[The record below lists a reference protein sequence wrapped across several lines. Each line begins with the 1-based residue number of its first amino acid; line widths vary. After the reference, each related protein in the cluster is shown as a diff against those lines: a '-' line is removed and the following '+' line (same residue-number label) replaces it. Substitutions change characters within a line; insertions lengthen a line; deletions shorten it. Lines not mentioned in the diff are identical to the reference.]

1 MDGKCSVCKNN
12 QGRSTCNNCGNNVC
26 DNSTCWSYE
35 PKNIFF
41 CHPAWTSINWSQGF
55 SGKWICQN
63 CYEKLVAPLVK
74 RMPEIIAQ
82 VEKVIIYSKNY
93 KGKIPSLAEPTMILK
108 TPFFREKDDAILC
121 LKNTSTA
128 LGFNIIL
135 DLTFEKDTG
144 LDGNY
149 KFTIFSATGRAGFTK

>member
-1 MDGKCSVCKNN
+1 
-12 QGRSTCNNCGNNVC
+12 
-26 DNSTCWSYE
+26 
-35 PKNIFF
+35 
-41 CHPAWTSINWSQGF
+41 
-55 SGKWICQN
+55 
-63 CYEKLVAPLVK
+63 
-74 RMPEIIAQ
+74 MPEIIAQ